1 MKRFERYYLNGKQ
14 EEKRIC
20 LYWLTSFGIQSV
32 VNLKPSDFLLSVVE
46 RHVKGEIT
54 LDRVKKEL
62 DQYYENK
69 RHHRHDEDAGHH
81 HHHTQE
87 ADRVSYRIVKYFMG
101 NDFSLSFQGFS
112 DAHHLLFHG
121 IYAHSGQV
129 REHSASKKEWVLGN
143 TSVIYPSASGIEE
156 YMNYLFETEN
166 CFDCD
171 GLSEAHKLRHYS
183 EFIAKLFIAN
193 TFQYAN
199 SRVSFVYAMKYMLS
213 RGYNFCNDTFLQE
226 AWYFRNAII
235 RASYTNMHQGIY
247 PTTKYMEMFLGNLFL
262 DEDNELRN
270 HRMVIK
276 GE

>member
-1 MKRFERYYLNGKQ
+1 MKRFEPYYLNGNN

-20 LYWLTSFGIQSV
+20 LFWLTSFGIQSV
-32 VNLKPSDFLLSVVE
+32 VHLKPSEFLLSIAE
-46 RHVKGEIT
+46 RHIKGEWT

-62 DQYYENK
+62 DQYYEQK
-69 RHHRHDEDAGHH
+69 RHHRHDESGHH
-81 HHHTQE
+81 HHTHE

-101 NDFSLSFQGFS
+101 DDFSLSFEGFS
-112 DAHHLLFHG
+112 EAHHLLFHG
-121 IYAHSGQV
+121 LYAHSGQI

-143 TSVIYPSASGIEE
+143 TSVIYPAAAGIRE
-156 YMNYLFETEN
+156 YMDYLFE
-166 CFDCD
+166 
-171 GLSEAHKLRHYS
+171 SEKRFNYDSLKMKHKLRHFC

-193 TFQYAN
+193 AFQYAN
-199 SRVSFVYAMKYMLS
+199 SRVAFVYAMKYMLS
-213 RGYNFCNDTFLQE
+213 RGYSFRNDTFLRE
-226 AWYFRNAII
+226 AWYFRNATI

-247 PTTKYMEMFLGNLFL
+247 PTTDYMEMFLGNLFL